1 MRNYLSSAVPNCL
14 TITKKDDEDL
24 VNYVSPINSDFEKS
38 DLMSISNDYF
48 KCLVFVCGL
57 KYTRY
62 TDVLVRCQKLLEEK
76 KEISLQNF
84 GDGCV
89 IMESILSDTTMIQ
102 NKTKEYGCVGIV
114 AEFPHKKNIPKQ

>member
-1 MRNYLSSAVPNCL
+1 MRIFPSKKKSSFMRNYLSSAVPNCL

-48 KCLVFVCGL
+48 KCLLFVCGL

-62 TDVLVRCQKLLEEK
+62 TDVLVRYL
-76 KEISLQNF
+76 
-84 GDGCV
+84 
-89 IMESILSDTTMIQ
+89 
-102 NKTKEYGCVGIV
+102 
-114 AEFPHKKNIPKQ
+114 